1 MPLPNSGPIKMSDIK
16 AALSTASNS
25 LRQYN
30 VIAKAATGLSKFDI
44 PDVMSEFYG
53 YSSTP
58 TPTVPTPTP
67 IVPTPTPEV
76 PSPTPNYTPPTP
88 TPTTPE
94 TGLSVYLGT
103 DSEVTCGG
111 GDYDYV
117 DITVYGT
124 TICDATSIKTLPQ
137 YVLNDLPS
145 SAYFYVSDIVGGTR
159 YYRRFRVYGSGATT
173 AGTCTECAVTPTPTP
188 SVPTPT
194 PIVPTPD
201 YYAPT
206 PDYTPPTPTYVPPTP
221 TLSID
226 SGCVSYEGTG
236 YINLSASGG
245 SGNYKYHIGP
255 SVIDFNNPSAY
266 NGVQNASNLADNAGY
281 YVAVYDLTYGTK
293 SATTR
298 GIDCLPAP
306 TPSVPTP
313 TPEVP
318 TPTPE
323 VPTPTPSVP
332 TPTPAIT
339 GWNYSIGIG
348 TGDPG
353 SSGTACVNAQYGSYY
368 GTVYSNQWS
377 ELIGGRIY
385 YNYDGSPFNDSG
397 IFSDGLSYGY
407 FSAGGQY
414 QAGGVCEIL

>member
-1 MPLPNSGPIKMSDIK
+1 MALQSSGPITMSQIK

-30 VIAKAATGLSKFDI
+30 VIAKAETGLSKFDI

-53 YSSTP
+53 YATPSP

-76 PSPTPNYTPPTP
+76 PTPTPNYTPPTP

-94 TGLSVYLGT
+94 TWLDVYLGT
-103 DSEVTCGG
+103 DMDVTCDG
-111 GDYDYV
+111 GDYSPYV
-117 DITVYGT
+117 SILVYGT
-124 TICDATSIKTLPQ
+124 TICDATSIKTLPDV
-137 YVLNDLPS
+137 VLNDLPS
-145 SAYFYVSDIVGGTR
+145 SAYFFVSDISGSPR
-159 YYRRFRVYGSGATT
+159 YRRRFRVSGTGATT
-173 AGTCTECAVTPTPTP
+173 AGSCTTCPAPP
-188 SVPTPT
+188 PTPT
-194 PIVPTPD
+194 PIVPTPTPTV
-201 YYAPT
+201 PT
-206 PDYTPPTPTYVPPTP
+206 PTPEVPTPSPTYVPPTP

-245 SGNYKYHIGP
+245 SGNYKYHIGA
-255 SVIDFNNPSAY
+255 SVIDFNNPDAY

-298 GIDCLPAP
+298 SIDCLPAP
-306 TPSVPTP
+306 SPTPS
-313 TPEVP
+313 VP

-332 TPTPAIT
+332 TPTPSVS

-353 SSGTACVNAQYGSYY
+353 SAGTACVNAQYGTFY
-368 GTVYSNQWS
+368 GIVYSNQWS
-377 ELIGGRIY
+377 ELIGGRFY
-385 YNYDGSPFNDSG
+385 YNNDGSPFNDSG
-397 IFSDGLSYGY
+397 VFSDGLSYGT
-407 FSAGGQY
+407 FSVGGQY
-414 QAGGVCEIL
+414 SAGGVCEIL